1 MKTQR
6 FVQVLFLGMAM
17 LIGVFALTQALH
29 EEAYA
34 GGECSVYCV
43 CDPGCGI
50 PDESFACFDNE
61 FCGGGPGN
69 PSTCDEF
76 CVNN

>member
-6 FVQVLFLGMAM
+6 FVQVLFLGMAL

-43 CDPGCGI
+43 CDPGCG
-50 PDESFACFDNE
+50 FAQTHFSCFDDE
-61 FCGGGPGN
+61 ICGGTSGN
-69 PSTCDEF
+69 PSTCDEY
-76 CVNN
+76 CVTN